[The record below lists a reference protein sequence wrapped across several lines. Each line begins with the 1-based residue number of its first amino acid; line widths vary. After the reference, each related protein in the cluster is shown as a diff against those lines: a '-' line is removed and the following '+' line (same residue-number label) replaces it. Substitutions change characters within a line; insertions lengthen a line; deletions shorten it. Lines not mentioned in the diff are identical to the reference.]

1 MTGLA
6 IIVRVIHLGA
16 SLVLVGAFSFLLLV
30 VCPAARTEKSESWST
45 FEHFDHLLLR
55 LAGWSLAVMLTS
67 GLLGLSVQ
75 LATVTDR
82 PLFQA
87 LTREGLWKL
96 LTGTQYGRV
105 WLIRTTLM
113 LLLGGF
119 LWLRDQE
126 QDGKD
131 WWALRLEG
139 IGLAVSLLV
148 TQAWTGHAATAEGFS
163 LFGQVL
169 ADALHLLAG
178 GVWLGS
184 LPLLVL
190 LLSWARRAD
199 DPSADMIA
207 AEATRRF
214 SALGLVCV
222 TLLILTG
229 LANAWALVG
238 TIPALVG
245 TTYGRLLLLKV
256 SLLLPL
262 LVLATINLLRRK
274 PRLWQSVIQQAHM
287 RARQIIRQLR
297 RGVLGEMALG
307 GMILLVVG
315 GLGIIPPAY
324 HDEPTWPFSFRLSW
338 EATKD
343 LPGVRSATAIGV
355 QLSML
360 GSFAMLLALVTRTRR
375 WPWIVGAGLATL
387 VVGSIV
393 WLPKLAVDAYP
404 TTYIRPAA
412 PYNAFSIANG
422 LELYREQCA
431 VCHGAMGNGDGP
443 AAAGLRPRPAD
454 LTAKHTT
461 DHTAGDIFWWLTNG
475 MPGTAM
481 PGFQERLSVE
491 ERWDLINVVRILSAA
506 ERARLLGPLVGPN
519 LRLVAPDFT
528 YTTAL
533 EVTRNLKDHRGRELV
548 LLVLFSLPHS
558 RGRLLQLNEL
568 YPGVRQRGL
577 EILAIPL
584 QSGETTDEALRHLS
598 LAFPIVLDGAVE
610 ASTTYTLLRR
620 SLGAEGSPAEPAI
633 PSHLE
638 FLIDRQG
645 YLRGRWLPSEGEG
658 WSDVDQLTSAIDSL
672 NSEKLDVPPP
682 DLHVH

>member
-6 IIVRVIHLGA
+6 IVIRVIHLGA
-16 SLVLVGAFSFLLLV
+16 SLVLVGTFSFLVLV
-30 VCPAARTEKSESWST
+30 VRPATRTEKSENQSA
-45 FEHFDHLLLR
+45 FEHFDRLLLQ
-55 LAGWSLAVMLTS
+55 LAGWSLAIVLTS
-67 GLLGLSVQ
+67 GLLGLWVQ
-75 LATVTDR
+75 LATVTNR

-87 LTREGLWKL
+87 LTREGFWKL

-139 IGLAVSLLV
+139 VGLAVSLLMAL
-148 TQAWTGHAATAEGFS
+148 AWTGHTATAEGIS
-163 LFGQVL
+163 LVVQVA

-184 LPLLVL
+184 LPLLIL

-214 SALGLVCV
+214 SALGLACV
-222 TLLILTG
+222 SLLILTG
-229 LANAWALVG
+229 LANAWELVG

-245 TTYGRLLLLKV
+245 TSYGRLLLLKL
-256 SLLLPL
+256 SLLLLL
-262 LVLATINLLRRK
+262 LVPAATNLLRER
-274 PRLWQSVIQQAHM
+274 PRLLQSVTQQAHM
-287 RARQIIRQLR
+287 QARQTIRQV
-297 RGVLGEMALG
+297 RGAALVEAALG
-307 GMILLVVG
+307 GLILLLVG
-315 GLGIIPPAY
+315 GLGIMPPAI
-324 HDEPTWPFSFRLSW
+324 HDEPIWPFSFRLSW

-343 LPGVRSATAIGV
+343 LPGVRSQTAIGI

-360 GSFAMLLALVTRTRR
+360 GGLAMLLALMTRIRH
-375 WPWIVGAGLATL
+375 WPWIVGAGLATI
-387 VVGSIV
+387 VVGFVV

-404 TTYIRPAA
+404 TTYVRPAA

-422 LELYREQCA
+422 LDLYRAHCA
-431 VCHGAMGNGDGP
+431 VCHGAMGYGDGP

-454 LTAKHTT
+454 LTAKHTA
-461 DHTAGDIFWWLTNG
+461 DHTAGDIFWWLTYG
-475 MPGTAM
+475 RPGTTM

-491 ERWDLINVVRILSAA
+491 ARWDLINFVRTLSAA
-506 ERARLLGPLVGPN
+506 ERARLLGPLVGSN
-519 LRLVAPDFT
+519 LWLVAPDFT

-533 EVTRNLKDHRGRELV
+533 GVTRNLKDHRGRDLV
-548 LLVLFSLPHS
+548 LLVFFTLPNS
-558 RGRLLQLNEL
+558 RGRLVQLHEL
-568 YPGVRQRGL
+568 YPRVRLRGM

-584 QSGETTDEALRHLS
+584 QSDETIDERLDHLS
-598 LAFPIVLDGAVE
+598 LAFPIVLDGAIE

-620 SLGAEGSPAEPAI
+620 SLSSEGSLVELPV

-638 FLIDRQG
+638 FLVDRQG
-645 YLRGRWLPSEGEG
+645 YVRGRWLPGEG
-658 WSDVDQLTSAIDSL
+658 DGWGDIEQLVNAIDSL
-672 NSEKLDVPPP
+672 NSEKLDTPPP
-682 DLHVH
+682 ALHVH